1 MATVINASVS
11 SGLVISPDQSGVL
24 TLQSG
29 SNTATMPAA
38 TGTVMVSGN
47 MPAFSA
53 YSTSTQTFSA
63 GTWTKCQFNNKSFD
77 TASAF
82 DSTTNYRFTPQV
94 AGYYQINTIFQVTT
108 GQNYAGL
115 GIYKNGSV
123 YKYVQSRQDQGYSI
137 WLSDIIYLNGST
149 DYLEV
154 YFNPV
159 SLTSSSV
166 GVQTGNVFSGSLV
179 RIS

>member
-1 MATVINASVS
+1 MSMTLDGTTGIILPTNA
-11 SGLVISPDQSGVL
+11 
-24 TLQSG
+24 
-29 SNTATMPAA
+29 A
-38 TGTVMVSGN
+38 
-47 MPAFSA
+47 PAFSA

-63 GTWTKCQFNNKSFD
+63 GTWTKCQFNNESFD
-77 TASAF
+77 TANAF

-154 YFNPV
+154 FGYISGV
-159 SLTSSSV
+159 GTLTFTTAA
-166 GVQTGNVFSGSLV
+166 GGSLRNYFQACLV
-179 RIS
+179 RGA